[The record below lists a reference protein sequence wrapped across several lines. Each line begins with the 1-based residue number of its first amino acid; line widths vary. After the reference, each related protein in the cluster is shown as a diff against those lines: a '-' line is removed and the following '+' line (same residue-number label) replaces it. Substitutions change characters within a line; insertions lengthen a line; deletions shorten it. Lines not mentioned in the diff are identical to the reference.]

1 MRGCELILAGA
12 GLHVMNVLM
21 ILGLGGS
28 TCCVLRMSEALGGSI
43 CRVLRVSE
51 ALGGSFVRVLRVGEA
66 LGANG
71 AKGPGVSA
79 KERPSRAWGE
89 GEGGAGIR

>member
-28 TCCVLRMSEALGGSI
+28 ICPAVRGSEALGGSI
-43 CRVLRVSE
+43 CCVLGGAEALGDSIRHVLRESE
-51 ALGGSFVRVLRVGEA
+51 ALGGFSV
-66 LGANG
+66 
-71 AKGPGVSA
+71 
-79 KERPSRAWGE
+79 
-89 GEGGAGIR
+89 